1 MYYQKT
7 CEQCGKQFTAQKSST
22 RFCSK
27 YCADAAYK
35 EKLRKATQSVFQA
48 VNDSETK
55 AITEKTY
62 NIMSPTLLAEYLGV
76 SRRTAYRYLETNMI
90 PCVRMKG
97 RTLVRLADVDKVFD
111 SAPPYQKQAPKDA
124 AVSDSPA
131 TTSTGSIKGGRSAND
146 ERYTTVKE
154 VAERYDLSLAG
165 TDKIL
170 KESGITVIKH
180 KGKHY
185 YYLHEVETLFRKRE
199 ADNHPE
205 ISEWYTSAEIQE
217 KFKLKPATIWD
228 IASSYGI
235 PTKRVHRVTYYSKI
249 HFDMARG
256 IKPPE
261 TELWYTVSEAMEKF
275 HQSRD
280 QVYSVLRYNNIHRV
294 QVGRIVKF
302 RRSEYDNAMK
312 FITTSKDE

>member
-1 MYYQKT
+1 MVCQW
-7 CEQCGKQFTAQKSST
+7 CGNTFTAQKSNT
-22 RFCSK
+22 RYCSK
-27 YCADAAYK
+27 RCADLANK
-35 EKLRKATQSVFQA
+35 QRMREMTQAIVDGNNEIKKSKMPH
-48 VNDSETK
+48 SEEVMT
-55 AITEKTY
+55 
-62 NIMSPTLLAEYLGV
+62 PVLLAEYLGV
-76 SRRTAYRYLETNMI
+76 CRNTVYNYLQCGMFPSIKAKGKTFVRRT
-90 PCVRMKG
+90 
-97 RTLVRLADVDKVFD
+97 DVDKVFD

-124 AVSDSPA
+124 AVSDSPT

-185 YYLHEVETLFRKRE
+185 YYLHEVEALFRKRE

-205 ISEWYTSAEIQE
+205 ISEWYTSADIQE

-302 RRSEYDNAMK
+302 RRSEYDKAMK
-312 FITTSKDE
+312 FITTSEDE

>member
-1 MYYQKT
+1 MVCQW
-7 CEQCGKQFTAQKSST
+7 CGNTFTAQKSNT
-22 RFCSK
+22 RYCSK
-27 YCADAAYK
+27 RCADLANK
-35 EKLRKATQSVFQA
+35 QRMREMTQAIVDGNNEIKKSKMPH
-48 VNDSETK
+48 SEEVMT
-55 AITEKTY
+55 
-62 NIMSPTLLAEYLGV
+62 PVLLAEYLGV
-76 SRRTAYRYLETNMI
+76 CRNTVYNYLQRGMFPSIKAKGKTFVRRT
-90 PCVRMKG
+90 
-97 RTLVRLADVDKVFD
+97 DVDKVFD

-131 TTSTGSIKGGRSAND
+131 NASSGSIKGGKSAND

-185 YYLHEVETLFRKRE
+185 YYLHEVEVLFRKRE

-217 KFKLKPATIWD
+217 KFKLKAATIWD

-261 TELWYTVSEAMEKF
+261 TELWYTVPEAMEKF

-312 FITTSKDE
+312 FITTSKDD